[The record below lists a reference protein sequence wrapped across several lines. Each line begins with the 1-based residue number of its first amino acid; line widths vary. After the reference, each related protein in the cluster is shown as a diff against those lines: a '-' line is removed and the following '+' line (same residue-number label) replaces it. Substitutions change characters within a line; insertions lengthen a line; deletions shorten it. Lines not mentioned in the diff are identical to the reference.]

1 MNKFRAIFAIAAAV
15 TVAAFGQERSLW
27 RTSADI
33 VEGGRGSAI
42 GTVSDLEPGRNRIEL
57 TPDDSPSDR
66 IIIDADAVSTQ
77 FNGFGGTINGAP
89 EIFVGSPGFA
99 NIREGDRIEVRGT
112 GSSNNVIRADR
123 VTLLGRRVAASQ
135 TGVGQTRTP
144 ASISTPTAGGT
155 TPSTAP
161 DRVGRVEGVV
171 RQVNATE
178 GRVVVETDRREI
190 LTVRTVA
197 STPVIYQ
204 GNTYRVSNLEVG
216 DRIRVE
222 PESGTVTSGA
232 EVRAHSITVTT
243 SAQETNGTP
252 SREVGGI
259 SGRVTRVERSTD
271 QIRVDTGRGQVR
283 VDLSHA
289 SDASGTPLHARDFQA
304 GDQVSLSGTYSND
317 VFVATTV
324 RFANPE
330 PGTIEVR
337 PPAEP
342 APTLDLGL
350 VTIYATVQSTLGT
363 GPQLVLRDTQ
373 SSNRVRVYAADDF
386 VIRTKSGGYT
396 TADRLREGDAVV
408 VKAYR
413 DADGNYIAQTIRMR

>member
-1 MNKFRAIFAIAAAV
+1 MSKFRAIFAIVAAV

-77 FNGFGGTINGAP
+77 YNGFGGTINGAP

-161 DRVGRVEGVV
+161 DRIGRVE
-171 RQVNATE
+171 
-178 GRVVVETDRREI
+178 DRKSTR
-190 LTVRTVA
+190 LNSSHTV
-197 STPVIYQ
+197 
-204 GNTYRVSNLEVG
+204 
-216 DRIRVE
+216 
-222 PESGTVTSGA
+222 
-232 EVRAHSITVTT
+232 
-243 SAQETNGTP
+243 
-252 SREVGGI
+252 I
-259 SGRVTRVERSTD
+259 SY
-271 QIRVDTGRGQVR
+271 
-283 VDLSHA
+283 A
-289 SDASGTPLHARDFQA
+289 
-304 GDQVSLSGTYSND
+304 
-317 VFVATTV
+317 VFCLKKKKK
-324 RFANPE
+324 RHH
-330 PGTIEVR
+330 
-337 PPAEP
+337 
-342 APTLDLGL
+342 D
-350 VTIYATVQSTLGT
+350 
-363 GPQLVLRDTQ
+363 
-373 SSNRVRVYAADDF
+373 
-386 VIRTKSGGYT
+386 
-396 TADRLREGDAVV
+396 
-408 VKAYR
+408 
-413 DADGNYIAQTIRMR
+413 